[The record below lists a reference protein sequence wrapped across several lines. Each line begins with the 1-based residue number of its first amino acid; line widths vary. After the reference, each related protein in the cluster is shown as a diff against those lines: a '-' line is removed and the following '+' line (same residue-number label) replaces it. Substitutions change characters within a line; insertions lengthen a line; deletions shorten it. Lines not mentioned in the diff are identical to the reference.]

1 MSEKEDK
8 KLKLI
13 KQVGIVV
20 LGFGMGVSLIFG
32 LIFIQLEFDP
42 RDNPIFMT
50 EPSYSKQCEDVM
62 VEMTKFKNYLGFE
75 DFIPPELEVSYSDL
89 EYYNRLDKKIHELGC
104 DS

>member
-8 KLKLI
+8 KLNLI
-13 KQVGIVV
+13 KRAGIVV
-20 LGFGMGVSLIFG
+20 FIFSIGISLVFAII
-32 LIFIQLEFDP
+32 LIPLEFDA

-62 VEMTKFKNYLGFE
+62 VEMTKFKNYLGIE
-75 DFIPPELEVSYSDL
+75 DYILPEVEVSYADL
-89 EYYNRLDKKIHELGC
+89 EYYNRLNKQIHELGC